1 LTTIEELQNRAQGF
15 LRLNKPPVSSAS
27 DTTRR
32 ETSRLKFSPFHPAL
46 LQRALQ
52 ISDQFMALANS
63 ESEEQQGLEK
73 VLQQADRLAM
83 EEDLDLI
90 KYALMVFITHNRRGS
105 RLPIPALEQ
114 RSPEKFLIDSTAR
127 IARVARRTG
136 ETELDWFRED
146 VLANAHHEH
155 WHIVYPRLGIPD
167 GSGGRKIKDRQGE
180 LFFYMH
186 QQMLARY
193 DTERLAVG
201 LGPVKPL
208 SSYDEKIPE
217 AYDSG
222 LQGYSPRPPDLQ
234 FSDIQRDG
242 IDYTVKDMELR
253 RDRILDAVDNTFFET
268 NEDSTRI
275 DVNADLLG
283 ATEESTMASVSGGAH
298 TSFYGN
304 HHGFGHLFTSM
315 IHDPKGT
322 SPPGVMID
330 TATAIRDPI
339 FYRWH
344 KHVDDISFRWQELQ
358 QPNDLSDGPQVLIRK
373 SLDNS
378 TFQSPDII
386 LSFIENIPGSDRPD
400 FNGFAYAEE
409 TFGGENWDKDFSSDH
424 STTDELHT
432 MMLQREIQLGDNQN
446 DTTNITY
453 LDQKEF
459 CYFIRVQ
466 NMIDGPKDVTVRI
479 FLVAKSQAEDR
490 RMWIEM
496 DKFRY
501 KLGPLQRAVIFRPA
515 QNSSVIRKPGT
526 KPPKPIEKSGTESG
540 ANYCNCGW
548 PYNLLVPRGT
558 NEGMPF
564 RLMVM
569 LTDWGKDKVGE
580 DTTCGSM
587 SFCGARDR
595 YPDSRGMGYP
605 FDRPFPK
612 DRSIADMIKEHNNM
626 AARDI
631 DIRWIKQ

>member
-1 LTTIEELQNRAQGF
+1 MTTIKELQNRAQAF
-15 LRLNKPPVSSAS
+15 LKLGKLPAPSAAS
-27 DTTRR
+27 VRR
-32 ETSRLKFSPFHPAL
+32 ESSRLKFSPFHPAL
-46 LQRALQ
+46 LERALQ
-52 ISDQFMALANS
+52 ISDQFMTLANS
-63 ESEEQQGLEK
+63 ETEEQQGLEK
-73 VLQQADRLAM
+73 VLQQADRLAT
-83 EEDLDLI
+83 EEDLELI
-90 KYALMVFITHNRRGS
+90 KYALMVFITHNKRGS

-114 RSPEKFLIDSTAR
+114 RSPEKFLINMTAA
-127 IARVARRTG
+127 ARFARRTG
-136 ETELDWFRED
+136 EAQMDWFRED

-167 GSGGRKIKDRQGE
+167 GNGGRKVKDRQGE

-186 QQMLARY
+186 RQMLARY

-201 LGPVKPL
+201 LDLVKPL
-208 SSYDEKIPE
+208 RSYDEKIPE
-217 AYDSG
+217 SYDSG
-222 LQGYSPRPPDLQ
+222 LQGYSPRPSGLQ

-253 RDRILDAVDNTFFET
+253 RDRMLNAVDNDHFE
-268 NEDSTRI
+268 NDEDDARI
-275 DVNADLLG
+275 DVDADLLG
-283 ATEESTMASVSGGAH
+283 ATEESSIASVSGGAH

-315 IHDPKGT
+315 IHDPRGT

-344 KHVDDISFRWQELQ
+344 KHVDDVSFRWQELQ

-373 SLDNS
+373 KLDNS
-378 TFQSPDII
+378 TFQSTDII
-386 LSFIENIPGSDRPD
+386 LSFNESIPGSDKPD

-409 TFGGENWDKDFSSDH
+409 TFGGENWDKDFFSNH
-424 STTDELHT
+424 GTTDELHT
-432 MMLQREIQLGDNQN
+432 MMLEREIQLGDNQN
-446 DTTNITY
+446 TTTVTY

-459 CYFIRVQ
+459 SYFIRAE
-466 NMIDGPKDVTVRI
+466 NMVDRPKDVTVRI
-479 FLVAKSQAEDR
+479 FLVAKSEAEDR

-515 QNSSVIRKPGT
+515 QNSSVIRKPGS

-558 NEGMPF
+558 HDGMPF

-569 LTDWGKDKVGE
+569 LTDWDKDKVGE
-580 DTTCGSM
+580 DSTCGSM

-605 FDRPFPK
+605 FDRPFPNGQ
-612 DRSIADMIKEHNNM
+612 SILQTIRAHNNM

-631 DIRWIKQ
+631 KIRWVE

>member
-1 LTTIEELQNRAQGF
+1 LATIKELQNRAQDF
-15 LRLNKPPVSSAS
+15 LKLAKPLISSSAAA
-27 DTTRR
+27 RR
-32 ETSRLKFSPFHPAL
+32 ETSRLKFSPFHPTL
-46 LQRALQ
+46 LERALQ
-52 ISDQFMALANS
+52 ISDQFMTLANS
-63 ESEEQQGLEK
+63 EREEHQGLEK
-73 VLQQADRLAM
+73 VLQQADRLAA
-83 EEDLDLI
+83 EEDLELI

-105 RLPIPALEQ
+105 RLPIPAIEE
-114 RSPEKFLIDSTAR
+114 RSPEKFLINRTATAR
-127 IARVARRTG
+127 FARVTG
-136 ETELDWFRED
+136 EAQLDWFRED

-155 WHIVYPRLGIPD
+155 WHVVYPRLGIPD
-167 GSGGRKIKDRQGE
+167 GNGGRKIKDRQGE

-193 DTERLAVG
+193 DTERIAVG
-201 LGPVKPL
+201 LDRVKPL
-208 SSYDEKIPE
+208 TSYNEKIPE

-222 LQGYSPRPPDLQ
+222 LQGYSPRPSDLH

-253 RDRILDAVDNTFFET
+253 RDRMLNAVEKKSFEKE
-268 NEDSTRI
+268 EDGTRI

-283 ATEESTMASVSGGAH
+283 ATEESSSASVSGGAH

-315 IHDPKGT
+315 IHDPRGT

-358 QPNDLSDGPQVLIRK
+358 QPNDFSDGPQVLMRK
-373 SLDNS
+373 SLSNA
-378 TFQSPDII
+378 TFQSTDIM
-386 LSFIENIPGSDRPD
+386 LSFNESIPGSDKPD
-400 FNGFAYAEE
+400 FNGFEYAEE
-409 TFGGENWDKDFSSDH
+409 TFGGENWDRDFSFNH
-424 STTDELHT
+424 TTTTDELHS
-432 MMLQREIQLGDNQN
+432 MMLEREIQLGDNQN
-446 DTTNITY
+446 GTTTITY

-459 CYFIRVQ
+459 SYFIRAE
-466 NMIDGPKDVTVRI
+466 NMVDRPKDVTVRI
-479 FLVAKSQAEDR
+479 FLVAKSEAEDR

-501 KLGPLQRAVIFRPA
+501 KIGPLQRAVIFRPA

-558 NEGMPF
+558 NDGMQF

-569 LTDWGKDKVGE
+569 LTDWDKDKVGE
-580 DTTCGSM
+580 DSTCGSM

-605 FDRPFPK
+605 FDRPFPNGQ
-612 DRSIADMIKEHNNM
+612 SIEETIKRHNNM

-631 DIRWIKQ
+631 KIRWIK

>member
-1 LTTIEELQNRAQGF
+1 
-15 LRLNKPPVSSAS
+15 
-27 DTTRR
+27 
-32 ETSRLKFSPFHPAL
+32 
-46 LQRALQ
+46 
-52 ISDQFMALANS
+52 
-63 ESEEQQGLEK
+63 
-73 VLQQADRLAM
+73 
-83 EEDLDLI
+83 
-90 KYALMVFITHNRRGS
+90 
-105 RLPIPALEQ
+105 
-114 RSPEKFLIDSTAR
+114 
-127 IARVARRTG
+127 
-136 ETELDWFRED
+136 
-146 VLANAHHEH
+146 
-155 WHIVYPRLGIPD
+155 
-167 GSGGRKIKDRQGE
+167 
-180 LFFYMH
+180 
-186 QQMLARY
+186 MLARY

-201 LGPVKPL
+201 LGQVKPL
-208 SSYDEKIPE
+208 SSYNEKIPE

-222 LQGYSPRPPDLQ
+222 LQGYSPRPSGLQ
-234 FSDIQRDG
+234 FSNIQRDG

-253 RDRILDAVDNTFFET
+253 RERILNAVDNTFFET
-268 NEDSTRI
+268 NEDGTRI
-275 DVNADLLG
+275 VVTADLLG
-283 ATEESTMASVSGGAH
+283 ATEESTMASVSGGGAH

-315 IHDPKGT
+315 IHDPRGD

-378 TFQSPDII
+378 TFQSHDII
-386 LSFIENIPGSDRPD
+386 LSFIENIPGSDIPD

-424 STTDELHT
+424 GMTDELHT

-446 DTTNITY
+446 DTSTITY

-466 NMIDGPKDVTVRI
+466 NIVDLPKDVTVRI
-479 FLVAKSQAEDR
+479 FLAAKSQAENR

-526 KPPKPIEKSGTESG
+526 KPPKPIEKSGSESG

-558 NEGMPF
+558 HEGMPF

-569 LTDWGKDKVGE
+569 LTDWDKDKVGD

-612 DRSIADMIKEHNNM
+612 NRSIADTIKGHHNM
-626 AARDI
+626 AARDVK
-631 DIRWIKQ
+631 IRWIKQ

>member
-1 LTTIEELQNRAQGF
+1 LATIKELQNRAQAF
-15 LRLNKPPVSSAS
+15 LKLGKPSVSSGAS
-27 DTTRR
+27 VRR
-32 ETSRLKFSPFHPAL
+32 ESLRLKFSPFHPAL
-46 LQRALQ
+46 LERALR
-52 ISDQFMALANS
+52 ISDQFMTLANS
-63 ESEEQQGLEK
+63 ETEEQQGLEK

-83 EEDLDLI
+83 EEDLELI
-90 KYALMVFITHNRRGS
+90 KYALMVFITHNKRGS

-114 RSPEKFLIDSTAR
+114 RSPEKFLVDRTAA
-127 IARVARRTG
+127 ARFARRSG
-136 ETELDWFRED
+136 EAQMDWFRED

-167 GSGGRKIKDRQGE
+167 GNGGRKVKDRQGE

-186 QQMLARY
+186 RQMLARY
-193 DTERLAVG
+193 DTERITVG
-201 LGPVKPL
+201 LDRVKPL

-217 AYDSG
+217 SYDSG
-222 LQGYSPRPPDLQ
+222 LQGYSPRPSGLQ

-253 RDRILDAVDNTFFET
+253 RDRMLKAVDNDHFE
-268 NEDSTRI
+268 NEEDDTRI
-275 DVNADLLG
+275 EVNADLLG
-283 ATEESTMASVSGGAH
+283 ATEESSIASVSGGAH

-315 IHDPKGT
+315 IHDPRGT

-358 QPNDLSDGPQVLIRK
+358 QPNDVSDAPQVLIRK
-373 SLDNS
+373 KLDNS
-378 TFQSPDII
+378 TFQSTDII
-386 LSFIENIPGSDRPD
+386 LSFNESIPGSDKPD

-409 TFGGENWDKDFSSDH
+409 TFGGKNWDKDFFSNH
-424 STTDELHT
+424 GTTDELHT
-432 MMLQREIQLGDNQN
+432 MMLEREIQLGDNQN
-446 DTTNITY
+446 TTTITY

-459 CYFIRVQ
+459 SYFIRAE
-466 NMIDGPKDVTVRI
+466 NMVDQPKDVTVRI
-479 FLVAKSQAEDR
+479 FLVAKSEAEDR

-501 KLGPLQRAVIFRPA
+501 KLGPSQRAVIFRPA

-526 KPPKPIEKSGTESG
+526 KPPKPIEKAGTESG

-548 PYNLLVPRGT
+548 PYNLLLPRGT
-558 NEGMPF
+558 EEGMAF

-569 LTDWGKDKVGE
+569 FTDWDKDRVGE
-580 DTTCGSM
+580 DSTCGSM

-605 FDRPFPK
+605 FDRPSPNGQ
-612 DRSIADMIKEHNNM
+612 SIAETIKGHNNL

-631 DIRWIKQ
+631 KIRWIK

>member
-1 LTTIEELQNRAQGF
+1 
-15 LRLNKPPVSSAS
+15 
-27 DTTRR
+27 
-32 ETSRLKFSPFHPAL
+32 
-46 LQRALQ
+46 
-52 ISDQFMALANS
+52 
-63 ESEEQQGLEK
+63 
-73 VLQQADRLAM
+73 
-83 EEDLDLI
+83 
-90 KYALMVFITHNRRGS
+90 
-105 RLPIPALEQ
+105 
-114 RSPEKFLIDSTAR
+114 
-127 IARVARRTG
+127 
-136 ETELDWFRED
+136 
-146 VLANAHHEH
+146 
-155 WHIVYPRLGIPD
+155 VYPRLGIPD
-167 GSGGRKIKDRQGE
+167 GNGGRRIKDRQGE

-201 LGPVKPL
+201 LDRVKPL
-208 SSYDEKIPE
+208 NNYAEKISE

-222 LQGYSPRPPDLQ
+222 LEGYSPRPSGLQ
-234 FSDIQRDG
+234 FSDLQRDG
-242 IDYTVKDMELR
+242 ITYTVKDMELR
-253 RDRILDAVDNTFFET
+253 RDRMLNAADNNYFET
-268 NEDSTRI
+268 DGESSPRI

-283 ATEESTMASVSGGAH
+283 ATEESSMASVSGGGAH

-315 IHDPKGT
+315 IHDPRGS

-358 QPNDLSDGPQVLIRK
+358 KPNDLSDGPQVRIRK
-373 SLDNS
+373 SFDNS
-378 TFQSPDII
+378 SFQSPDII
-386 LSFIENIPGSDRPD
+386 LSFNENIPGSDRPD

-409 TFGGENWDKDFSSDH
+409 TFGGENWDKDFSSENG
-424 STTDELHT
+424 TTDQLHT
-432 MMLQREIQLGDNQN
+432 MMLEREIQIGDNQN
-446 DTTNITY
+446 DNTTTTITY

-459 CYFIRVQ
+459 SYFIRVE
-466 NMIDGPKDVTVRI
+466 NMLDWPKDVTVRI
-479 FLVAKSQAEDR
+479 FLVAKSEAENR

-496 DKFRY
+496 DKFRH

-526 KPPKPIEKSGTESG
+526 KPPKPIEKAGTESG

-558 NEGMPF
+558 HEGMPF

-569 LTDWGKDKVGE
+569 LTDWDKDKVGD
-580 DTTCGSM
+580 DTACGSM

-605 FDRPFPK
+605 FDRPFPQGQ
-612 DRSIADMIKEHNNM
+612 SIADTIKGNNNM

-631 DIRWIKQ
+631 KIRWIEQ